1 VPAQRLST
9 GVDLYYESHGRG
21 EPLVLI
27 PATGFA
33 GNVWLPDQVP
43 ALAES
48 FQVIVFDPRGC
59 GRSSQPR
66 TVYTI
71 DQMARDT
78 IALLDHLEIE
88 AAHVLGHSMGGR
100 IGLAMALD
108 FPGRVRSLIL
118 AASGSGIAAFPAP
131 ACVPGL
137 PEQLARAVA
146 TMGLEGYVRHEI
158 CETSTYFSDG
168 FRAREPERVKAFF
181 RLAWE
186 QHAPL
191 DSYVSLCIA
200 RHTWEATHRLGDV
213 RAPTLV
219 VIGDGDVV
227 GRSHVPQADVL
238 AQRIPGAELKVLPGQ
253 CHGFFW
259 EVPDE
264 TNAWIRD
271 WVSRQA
277 DATRAGR

>member
-1 VPAQRLST
+1 VPLQRLPT
-9 GVDLYYESHGRG
+9 GVDLYYESHGSG
-21 EPLVLI
+21 ESLVLI

-33 GNVWLPDQVP
+33 GDVWLSDQVP
-43 ALAES
+43 ELAQS
-48 FQVIVFDPRGC
+48 LNVIVFDPRGC
-59 GRSSQPR
+59 GRSSHPK

-71 DQMARDT
+71 EQMARDT
-78 IALLDHLEIE
+78 IALLDHLRIP

-108 FPGRVRSLIL
+108 FPGRVRSLIM
-118 AASGSGIAAFPAP
+118 AASGSGVAGYPAP

-137 PEQLARAVA
+137 PEQLARSVA
-146 TMGLEGYVRHEI
+146 AMGLEGYVRHEVF
-158 CETSTYFSDG
+158 ETSTYFSDAY
-168 FRAREPERVKAFF
+168 RARYPERVEAFF
-181 RLAWE
+181 AHAWPN
-186 QHAPL
+186 HAPL
-191 DSYVSLCIA
+191 ETYMHLCVA

-213 RAPTLV
+213 RVPTLV

-227 GRSHVPQADVL
+227 GRSHVPQAEVL

-259 EVPDE
+259 EVPQE

-271 WVSRQA
+271 WVMRHAGERQ
-277 DATRAGR
+277 